1 MALEVGGEYKINN
14 YGKSFDDFPIIQ
26 KDQDKK
32 AYSKNLNHG
41 EPI

>member
-14 YGKSFDDFPIIQ
+14 YGKFFDDFPIIQ

-32 AYSKNLNHG
+32 PYSKNLKHG
-41 EPI
+41 KLI